1 MKTHLKPILWLVGG
15 IAVMFMASLA
25 LELTRNSSM
34 LRNFSD
40 QNLVLLQDREKQ
52 NAENIFATA
61 ENAVKDSLE
70 RGEMDKF
77 VDLLKS
83 QKVVKGLQEFSLFDR
98 NGVVTHSSD
107 QTFVNKKIPAELRDR
122 LRTDFSQIT
131 LLTNG
136 SFEIYHSQKIQADCL
151 RCHVNWKAG
160 ESSGVLLG
168 RFSTDSLQQ
177 SQQQWAGSLT
187 TMKHSQMAGGLLI
200 TLVIVIIFGTL
211 AAFVMHFQIIAPL
224 VRVLHKLT
232 GVSDQV
238 RGTSQQMSAGSQ
250 SIAEGS
256 SEQAASIE
264 ETSSALEELSATTR
278 NNAGHAENANE
289 LAAQTR
295 HAAET
300 GAAGMDQMNK
310 AMSEIQAASGNIAK
324 IIKTIDEIAFQ
335 TNLLA
340 LNAAVEAARAGSAGM
355 GFAVVAEEVRNLAKR
370 SAQAAK
376 ETAAIIED
384 SIQKSEHGAQV
395 SADVA
400 RHFQEI
406 TEKARRV
413 DDLIAQIAAASKEQN
428 QGIGQLNTAVRE
440 MDSVT
445 QTNAANAEESAAV
458 AVELNSQADSLRGII
473 AELSGLLSGKSETKV
488 AESSARPE
496 DPEPP
501 SGKTHHSQP
510 IIPSQRRMSGGS
522 KTARAEVSAHL
533 TSSRGNSF

>member
-25 LELTRNSSM
+25 MELSRNSSM
-34 LRNFSD
+34 LRKFSD
-40 QNLVLLQDREKQ
+40 DNLVLLQQREQQ

-77 VDLLKS
+77 VVLLHS

-107 QTFVNKKIPAELRDR
+107 PTFVNKRLPAELHTR
-122 LRTDFSQIT
+122 LRTDFEQIT
-131 LLTNG
+131 MLTNG

-151 RCHVNWKAG
+151 RCHVGWKAG
-160 ESSGVLLG
+160 DSSGVLLG
-168 RFSTDSLQQ
+168 RFSTESLQQ
-177 SQQQWAGSLT
+177 SQKQWTASTAG
-187 TMKHSQMAGGLLI
+187 MKRSQMTSGLLT

-211 AAFVMHFQIIAPL
+211 AAFVMHYQIIAPL
-224 VRVLHKLT
+224 VRVLQKLT

-238 RGTSQQMSAGSQ
+238 RGTSQQLSTGSQ
-250 SIAEGS
+250 AIAEGA

-264 ETSSALEELSATTR
+264 ETSAALEELSATTR
-278 NNAGHAENANE
+278 SNAGYAQNANE

-295 HAAET
+295 RAAET
-300 GAAGMDQMNK
+300 GAAGMTQMNQ
-310 AMSEIQAASGNIAK
+310 AMNEIQSSSANIAK

-370 SAQAAK
+370 SAVAAK
-376 ETAAIIED
+376 ETATIIED
-384 SIQKSEHGAQV
+384 SIDKSKHGVQV
-395 SADVA
+395 SAEVA

-413 DDLIAQIAAASKEQN
+413 DEIIAQIAAASKEQN

-473 AELSGLLSGKSETKV
+473 AELSGLLSGKSSGAAA
-488 AESSARPE
+488 AENSLPGG
-496 DPEPP
+496 EPP
-501 SGKTHHSQP
+501 SRNHSRP
-510 IIPSQRRMSGGS
+510 DHPARRMTPAGS
-522 KTARAEVSAHL
+522 TPSRSRTPALPA
-533 TSSRGNSF
+533 SSF

>member
-25 LELTRNSSM
+25 LELSRNSSM
-34 LRNFSD
+34 LGKFSD
-40 QNLVLLQDREKQ
+40 DNMVLLQQREQQ

-77 VDLLKS
+77 VVLLHS

-98 NGVVTHSSD
+98 NGVITHSSD
-107 QTFVNKKIPAELRDR
+107 QTYVNKRMPGDLHNR
-122 LRTDFSQIT
+122 LLTDFEQIT

-151 RCHVNWKAG
+151 RCHVGWKSG
-160 ESSGVLLG
+160 DSSGVLLG
-168 RFSTDSLQQ
+168 RFSTESLQQ
-177 SQQQWAGSLT
+177 SQKQWTTSTTGMKRSQMTSGLLT
-187 TMKHSQMAGGLLI
+187 TLI
-200 TLVIVIIFGTL
+200 IVIIFGTL
-211 AAFVMHFQIIAPL
+211 AAFVMHYQIIVPL
-224 VRVLHKLT
+224 VRVLQKLT

-238 RGTSQQMSAGSQ
+238 RGTSHQLSSGSQ
-250 SIAEGS
+250 AIAEGA

-264 ETSSALEELSATTR
+264 ETSAALEELSATTLK
-278 NNAGHAENANE
+278 NTSHAQNTNE
-289 LAAQTR
+289 LASQTR

-300 GAAGMDQMNK
+300 GAAGMTQMNQ
-310 AMSEIQAASGNIAK
+310 AMSDIQSSSANIAK

-370 SAQAAK
+370 SAVAAK
-376 ETAAIIED
+376 ETATIIED
-384 SIQKSEHGAQV
+384 SIVKSKHGVQV
-395 SADVA
+395 SAEVA

-406 TEKARRV
+406 TDKARRV
-413 DDLIAQIAAASKEQN
+413 DEIIAQISAASKEQN

-458 AVELNSQADSLRGII
+458 AVELNSQADSLRSII
-473 AELSGLLSGKSETKV
+473 AELSNLLSGKSEAK
-488 AESSARPE
+488 ADGNSSLPE

-501 SGKTHHSQP
+501 SGKTDHNQP
-510 IIPSQRRMSGGS
+510 VIPSQRRMSAGS
-522 KTARAEVSAHL
+522 KAAGAESSARL
-533 TSSRGNSF
+533 TSPRNNAF